1 MLQILAT
8 SGLGNGLLNLALV
21 LTIAGLIGY
30 LFPRME
36 RRK

>member
-1 MLQILAT
+1 MLQIFAAE
-8 SGLGNGLLNLALV
+8 SLGNGLLNLALV

>member
-8 SGLGNGLLNLALV
+8 ESLGNGLFKLTMVLLA
-21 LTIAGLIGY
+21 AGLIGY

-36 RRK
+36 RLK